1 MMQTSHFLSPS
12 LRLKTRMSKYYGTKQ
27 SLSLKL
33 TLYVLPAYQDYKAT
47 GL

>member
-1 MMQTSHFLSPS
+1 M
-12 LRLKTRMSKYYGTKQ
+12 YYGTKQ

-33 TLYVLPAYQDYKAT
+33 TLYVPRAYQDYKAT